1 MQKKNKFVYV
11 IHVQYLQI
19 IMLMYLI
26 KILVNV
32 FHIVM
37 VFGINIIFQMANRL
51 IFVIQVD
58 NYVHQLKIKTFIMK
72 L

>member
-1 MQKKNKFVYV
+1 
-11 IHVQYLQI
+11 
-19 IMLMYLI
+19 MLMYLI

-58 NYVHQLKIKTFIMK
+58 NYVHQLKIKTLIMK